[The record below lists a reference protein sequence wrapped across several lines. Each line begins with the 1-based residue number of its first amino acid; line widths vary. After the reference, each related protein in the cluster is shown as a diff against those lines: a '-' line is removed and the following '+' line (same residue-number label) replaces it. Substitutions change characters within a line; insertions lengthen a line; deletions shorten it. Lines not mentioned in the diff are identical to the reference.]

1 MDLVASLRGAKVSDS
16 LSILE
21 EDYFLGEGKFSY
33 VLAAW
38 NDIVEEVIALKILKE
53 EYNNK
58 SKLFIREA
66 RNAMKLSSPF
76 IVPVY
81 LPGYFKFKGSKIF
94 YLPMKKMDKTLD
106 SIIEEIDVE
115 TALVFTHQILNALL
129 YAKKKRILHGDL
141 HWRNIFVEEAP
152 EMDRVKKKVMISD
165 WGLALVLGSE
175 EREEDGSYFK
185 LSGSYTSDIL
195 LLSSGSVKN
204 VFVPPETL
212 KKKYYD
218 EKSQIFQV
226 GGLLACMVLRELE
239 MSVEDYYNEGG
250 WNIDEDVAKI
260 IERSYV
266 ADRRRRYN
274 SMEAMIK
281 DIEPLLGG
289 DSSYSKIK
297 AKYKQ
302 LEQEKDE
309 LIEKLREERRRRKEI
324 EQREKELRRRKSKRT
339 SEATSSGG
347 ITSYEVEKAERE
359 LDKCLSELERSL
371 REEEERLKEEE
382 ERRKREEEE
391 RRRKEENERRKR
403 EEARREVV
411 NLAEEVYDYIK
422 ESVNKVVDLSDKIE
436 DTYREYKDDISSL
449 RGDDVNTN
457 EDGVYEMGGEEIYDF
472 FSFLFGGPRIS
483 WPAVIDNLKSCIMD
497 HVAKIS
503 ISASKLSM
511 NLYKKLTNFYSNHN
525 PYSQYIFRNK
535 NMLNGKTFGDFKKDL
550 KEIVETAYDEFSN
563 FDKGLENMR
572 TCLRRDLGTIEDSE
586 GEMRSRD
593 LLNRLENK
601 PALRHKIANLT
612 KCTTSIY
619 TISEEGS
626 EDLKE
631 IINTIEAYKNKL

>member
-81 LPGYFKFKGSKIF
+81 LPGYFKFRGSKIF

-129 YAKKKRILHGDL
+129 YAKKKGILHGDL

-195 LLSSGSVKN
+195 LLPSGSVRN

-266 ADRRRRYN
+266 ADRRKRYK

-302 LEQEKDE
+302 LKQEKDE

-324 EQREKELRRRKSKRT
+324 EQREKELRSRKSKRT

-347 ITSYEVEKAERE
+347 ITSYEVEKAKRE
-359 LDKCLSELERSL
+359 LNKGLSELERSL
-371 REEEERLKEEE
+371 REEKERLEEE
-382 ERRKREEEE
+382 ER
-391 RRRKEENERRKR
+391 RRKR

-436 DTYREYKDDISSL
+436 DTYRAYKDDISSL
-449 RGDDVNTN
+449 RGADINTN
-457 EDGVYEMGGEEIYDF
+457 EDGVYEMGGEEIGDF
-472 FSFLFGGPRIS
+472 FSSFFGGPRKS

-550 KEIVETAYDEFSN
+550 KEIVETAYDKFSN

-586 GEMRSRD
+586 GKMRIRD
-593 LLNRLENK
+593 LLNGLENK
-601 PALRHKIANLT
+601 PALHHKITSLT

-631 IINTIEAYKNKL
+631 IINTIKKYKNKL